1 MNRSTPA
8 RAASFASLLFLTSLP
23 ALLAAACG
31 GLVADP
37 AERSGELAGGE
48 QGGSRATRPRGQVGS
63 DPPVTPLAPT
73 ACPETEPSEQH
84 WCPKAFV
91 VCAYADDCSQRPSAV
106 PAKRSYECTAS
117 RWTRMSSRY
126 PVVCPSALPSMGEPC
141 EVTCEYEACNYATPC
156 GTASAV
162 CDHRLGAWQVSGLC
176 ADGGSDGGAD
186 SDAAGGTG
194 GGDELDD
201 ARASSGDSEAPLIER
216 P

>member
-1 MNRSTPA
+1 MNRSISA
-8 RAASFASLLFLTSLP
+8 RAASFASLRLLSSLAALA
-23 ALLAAACG
+23 ALLVAACG

-37 AERSGELAGGE
+37 AERSGELPSEDGP
-48 QGGSRATRPRGQVGS
+48 GSSATRPRGQLDP
-63 DPPVTPLAPT
+63 DPPVTPLAPAT
-73 ACPETEPSEQH
+73 CPEAEPSEEH

-106 PAKRSYECTAS
+106 SAKRSYECAAS
-117 RWTRMSSRY
+117 RWTRISSRY

-176 ADGGSDGGAD
+176 ADGGADGGAD
-186 SDAAGGTG
+186 AHPSSD
-194 GGDELDD
+194 
-201 ARASSGDSEAPLIER
+201 DSD
-216 P
+216 